1 MELITNNRAQQLL
14 KLVRAVIFIGV
25 ILSISFFLLVG
36 GVWMYAKS
44 KGAPPISVTQSS
56 IIYSKDGSIIGE
68 AHSGEKRYWVGLDE
82 VSPYLVDA
90 TIAVEDR
97 RFFSHHGFDPKRI
110 AGAILADI
118 KARSKVQ
125 GASTITQQ
133 YARNLFLVHDKTW
146 KRKLEE
152 ALYTIRIEANY
163 SKEEILEG
171 YLNTI
176 YYGHGAYGVEA
187 ASYYYFNKPAKE
199 LSLAEAS
206 MLAGIPKG
214 PSLFSPYSDKERA
227 LARQEIV
234 LQSMVSNGS
243 LKKEEA
249 NEALSQPLVYG
260 NREHLP
266 TEYMAPY
273 FQDAVREVVR
283 SSLGLQKE
291 LEMGGLHIYTT
302 LDPQLQAMAEEEVKN
317 TISPES
323 DIQIGF
329 VAMEPNSGRVL
340 ALVGGRDYEE
350 SPYNRVTQAERQP
363 GSTFK
368 PILYYRALELGL
380 TPSTSF
386 RSEVTT
392 FQVDE
397 GRSTYTPHNFNHYY
411 SNDMMTMMQ
420 ALPLSDNVYAVK
432 THLLLGEKEL
442 TEQAKTLGIRS
453 DIKAVPSLALGTSP
467 VRVLD
472 MANAYSM
479 FANGGKKVK
488 PVFIEKIVNYKGEV
502 LFERE
507 GKPKQVLN
515 PDVTFVLNHML
526 TGLFDPA
533 LNGYM
538 AVTGYSIRDQL
549 TRPYAGKSG
558 STETDSWMIGYTPQL
573 VSAVWTGYDRDK
585 SITLSTEKHYAK
597 EIWAGFMEQALANK
611 SVVTFAPTDG
621 VVGVPVNPQTGLLAT
636 SDCPVSRMSYYV
648 KGTEPT
654 EYCMAHIPDVEEEEA
669 LPEEPAPP
677 EAKPKK
683 WWRKIVPWL

>member
-1 MELITNNRAQQLL
+1 MELMTNDRFQQLKKVL
-14 KLVRAVIFIGV
+14 RAAVFIGV
-25 ILSISFFLLVG
+25 ILSISFFLLIG
-36 GVWMYAKS
+36 GVWIYAKS
-44 KGAPPISVTQSS
+44 KGAPPLSVTQSS
-56 IIYSKDGSIIGE
+56 IIYSKDGAIIGE
-68 AHSGEKRYWVGLDE
+68 AHSGEKRYWVELDDI
-82 VSPYLVDA
+82 SPFLIDA
-90 TIAVEDR
+90 TVAVEDR

-110 AGAILADI
+110 VGALLADI

-125 GASTITQQ
+125 GASTISQQ

-176 YYGHGAYGVEA
+176 YYGHGAYGIEA
-187 ASYYYFNKPAKE
+187 ASYYYFNKPAKD
-199 LSLAEAS
+199 LSLSEAS
-206 MLAGIPKG
+206 MIAGIPKG
-214 PSLFSPYSDKERA
+214 PSVFSPFSDEDRA
-227 LARQEIV
+227 LSRQKVV
-234 LQSMVSNGS
+234 LQSMVDNGS
-243 LKKEEA
+243 LTKDEA
-249 NEALSQPLVYG
+249 AQALEKPLVYG

-266 TEYMAPY
+266 KEYMAPY
-273 FQDAVREVVR
+273 FQDAVRAVVR
-283 SSLGLQKE
+283 HELGLQKE

-302 LDPQLQAMAEEEVKN
+302 LDANLQAIAEEEIN
-317 TISPES
+317 NIFNPES
-323 DIQIGF
+323 DMQVGF
-329 VAMEPNSGRVL
+329 VAMEPKTGRVL
-340 ALVGGRDYEE
+340 ALVGGRNYED

-368 PILYYRALELGL
+368 PLLYYRALEEGF
-380 TPSTSF
+380 TPSTGF

-397 GRSTYTPHNFNHYY
+397 GRSTYTPHNFNNYY
-411 SNDMMTMMQ
+411 ANDLITMMQ

-442 TEQAKTLGIRS
+442 TDQAIELGIDS
-453 DIKAVPSLALGTSP
+453 KIKPVPSLALGTSP

-479 FANGGKKVK
+479 FANGGKEVQ
-488 PVFIEKIVNYKGEV
+488 PVFIEKIVNYRGEI

-507 GKPKQVLN
+507 KKTKQLLD
-515 PDVTFVLNHML
+515 PDVTFVLNHMM
-526 TGLFDPA
+526 TGTFDPA

-538 AVTGYSIRDQL
+538 AVTGNSIREQL

-573 VSAVWTGYDRDK
+573 VSAVWTGYDREK
-585 SITLSTEKHYAK
+585 SITLTAEKHYAK
-597 EIWAGFMEQALANK
+597 DVWASFMERALEKK

-621 VVGVPVNPQTGLLAT
+621 VIGVSVNPQTGLLAT
-636 SDCPVSRMSYYV
+636 SDCPVSRMSFYL

-654 EYCMAHIPDVEEEEA
+654 EYCMAHLKDIEEDSSPTEPNLEEA
-669 LPEEPAPP
+669 
-677 EAKPKK
+677 PKK
-683 WWRKIVPWL
+683 WWRRLVPWL